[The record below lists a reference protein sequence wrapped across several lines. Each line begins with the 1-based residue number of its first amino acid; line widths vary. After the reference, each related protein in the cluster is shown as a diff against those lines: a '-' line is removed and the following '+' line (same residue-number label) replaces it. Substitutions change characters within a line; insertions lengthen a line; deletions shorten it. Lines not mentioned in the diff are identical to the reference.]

1 MPNKV
6 FCQSLSN
13 VMRARKENVQGA
25 YNALLSDAFIVY
37 QKLWQLAMQCGNR
50 EFVGCAKMANA
61 QEASRFSAQASHQ
74 VAQASH
80 QQAANQQEASR
91 FFAQSSHQ
99 QGQEAS
105 HQVSAQSSHQQQR
118 WKSESPNSVN
128 SENTRSHFED
138 KSTFYRGSSSNSIR
152 ESDATKSKNP
162 ISFSFPASTASS
174 SGSMAKHDSVQ
185 QTWHKTNV
193 LRNDESTI
201 QRQSQKTGTNAANT
215 EGIRIGGQQ
224 ETNNYSLEHYEEQER
239 RRKQEKEAEKA
250 RRRIIKIRKNYR
262 TKPYVLENPERRAA
276 FENTS
281 RQVPRHNGTHQ
292 VASSTQTLQK
302 SDQQS
307 SNEPNR
313 MGKKGEL
320 CETCQSVGKSV
331 ETAGKVAALVENRP
345 MVSSSSTNGEFNN
358 RPAVSSIP
366 LPPEIWR
373 KPTQPENIHKELK
386 EKLGTDYRGEQQW
399 TTEQAT
405 ANQFYSNRDRGYQY
419 PQITTILLLNIA
431 VWTLMLRCLILRVR
445 T

>member
-13 VMRARKENVQGA
+13 VMRARKQNVQGA

-37 QKLWQLAMQCGNR
+37 QKLWQLARQCGNR

-74 VAQASH
+74 VSAQASH
-80 QQAANQQEASR
+80 QQAANQHEASR
-91 FFAQSSHQ
+91 FSAQSSHQ
-99 QGQEAS
+99 QGAIQQEAS

-118 WKSESPNSVN
+118 WKGESPNSVN
-128 SENTRSHFED
+128 SENTRSHFDD
-138 KSTFYRGSSSNSIR
+138 KSTFYHGSSSNSFR
-152 ESDATKSKNP
+152 ESGATKSKNP
-162 ISFSFPASTASS
+162 ISFSFPASPASS
-174 SGSMAKHDSVQ
+174 SDSMAKNDSVQ

-201 QRQSQKTGTNAANT
+201 RRQTEETGTNRANT
-215 EGIRIGGQQ
+215 EGIRIGAQQ
-224 ETNNYSLEHYEEQER
+224 ETNNYSLEHYEEEER
-239 RRKQEKEAEKA
+239 RRRQEKAAEKA
-250 RRRIIKIRKNYR
+250 KRRIIKIRKNNR
-262 TKPYVLENPERRAA
+262 TKPYELENPKRRAA

-331 ETAGKVAALVENRP
+331 ETAGKGAVHVENRP

-373 KPTQPENIHKELK
+373 KPTQLENIDKELK
-386 EKLGTDYRGEQQW
+386 EKLTTDSRGEQQW

-405 ANQFYSNRDRGYQY
+405 AKQFYANRDRGYQY
-419 PQITTILLLNIA
+419 QQITTILLY
-431 VWTLMLRCLILRVR
+431 
-445 T
+445 

>member
-6 FCQSLSN
+6 FCQSISN

-37 QKLWQLAMQCGNR
+37 QKLWQLARQCGNR

-80 QQAANQQEASR
+80 QQ
-91 FFAQSSHQ
+91 
-99 QGQEAS
+99 
-105 HQVSAQSSHQQQR
+105 QR

-128 SENTRSHFED
+128 SENTRSHFDD
-138 KSTFYRGSSSNSIR
+138 KSTFYHGSSSNSFR
-152 ESDATKSKNP
+152 ESGATKSKNP
-162 ISFSFPASTASS
+162 ISFSFPASPASS
-174 SGSMAKHDSVQ
+174 SDSMAKNDSVE
-185 QTWHKTNV
+185 QTWNKTNV

-201 QRQSQKTGTNAANT
+201 RRQTEKTGTNRANT
-215 EGIRIGGQQ
+215 EGIRIRAQQ
-224 ETNNYSLEHYEEQER
+224 ETNNYSLEHYEEEER

-345 MVSSSSTNGEFNN
+345 KVSSSSTNGEFNN

-399 TTEQAT
+399 TTEHAT
-405 ANQFYSNRDRGYQY
+405 ANQFYANRDRGYQY
-419 PQITTILLLNIA
+419 QQITTILLLNIA
-431 VWTLMLRCLILRVR
+431 VWMLMLRCLILRVR
-445 T
+445 TKLLSLISYLAIIS